1 MEKIKNILITGGS
14 GKIGRNLIPELLKA
28 GYRLRVLEF
37 EPGNPPYD
45 TGKVEVVHGE
55 LGTPGLAAK
64 LLQDM
69 DAVIHLANVKERK
82 DLFMKANIQGTFDL
96 LDATL
101 AAGRQIKQFIQ
112 AGSDA
117 RAGIYYNPRPYPI
130 DENFPHSA
138 YPGYYAFSKVL
149 EETMCE
155 QYRYQYGI
163 PITVLRFS
171 WVMGEDD
178 ILAHATLR
186 EPNFGV
192 PVWGELATTPGQK
205 AFFEKGLDGAACMI
219 HPDGKPCMRHIVA
232 IEDVIHG
239 CMRAVGN
246 PAAIG
251 HAFAIAGSSAF
262 TYDVLSKRIGEKL
275 GIPVV
280 EFINPEYHDFQ
291 HSLSKSRSILGYNP
305 TYDIIK
311 IVDSA
316 VEYRQK
322 GNQRSLCKYPG

>member
-1 MEKIKNILITGGS
+1 MDKIKNIIVTGGS
-14 GKIGRNLIPELLKA
+14 GKIGRNLIPQLLSA
-28 GYRLRVLEF
+28 GYKLRVLEF

-45 TGKVEVVHGE
+45 TGKVEVVRGE
-55 LGTPGLAAK
+55 LGTPGLAAR
-64 LLQDM
+64 LLEDM

-101 AAGRQIKQFIQ
+101 AAGKQIKQFIQ

-178 ILAHATLR
+178 ILAHATLK

-192 PVWGELATTPGQK
+192 PVWSELATAREQK
-205 AFFEKGLDGAACMI
+205 VFFEKGLDGAACMV

-232 IEDVIHG
+232 LEDVIHG
-239 CMRAVGN
+239 CMQAVEN

-251 HAFAIAGSSAF
+251 HAFAIAGPSAF
-262 TYDVLSKRIGEKL
+262 TYDILSRRISEKL
-275 GIPVV
+275 GIPLVNFV
-280 EFINPEYHDFQ
+280 NSEYHDFQ

-305 TYDIIK
+305 AYDITK

-322 GNQRSLCKYPG
+322 GTKRSLCKYPG

>member
-1 MEKIKNILITGGS
+1 MDQIKNILITGGS
-14 GKIGRNLIPELLKA
+14 GKIGRNLIPELLNA
-28 GYRLRVLEF
+28 GYHLRVLEF
-37 EPGNPPYD
+37 EPENPPYD
-45 TGKVEVVHGE
+45 TSRVEMVRGA
-55 LGTPGLAAK
+55 LGTPGLAEK
-64 LLQDM
+64 LIEDM

-96 LDATL
+96 LDACR
-101 AAGRQIKQFIQ
+101 AAGKQIKQFIQ

-155 QYRYQYGI
+155 QYRYQYGL

-171 WVMGEDD
+171 WVHGEDD
-178 ILAHATLR
+178 ILAHATTA
-186 EPNFGV
+186 EPGFGV
-192 PVWGELATTPGQK
+192 PVWSELAVSGHQK
-205 AFFEKGLDGAACMI
+205 SYFQGGRNAACCMV

-232 IEDVIHG
+232 LEDVIHG
-239 CMRAVGN
+239 CMQAVAN

-251 HAFAIAGSSAF
+251 HAFTIAGPSAF
-262 TYDVLSKRIGEKL
+262 TYDVLSRRISEKL

-280 EFINPEYHDFQ
+280 DFVNPEYHDFQ

-316 VEYRQK
+316 VEYRRQ
-322 GNQRSLCKYPG
+322 GNKRSLCKYPG